1 MTARLPCM
9 MAPSLLALLL
19 VAGNGCDKS
28 STTGTSAAPVNRDTP
43 KAVAKTLFQ
52 AMYDGDR
59 KTAKECITPGPGQAD
74 ALEGSTVVT
83 VGMRKATDAMVKR
96 WGTKEID
103 KQLGPVDVTRS
114 DPRLIDQGKETI
126 TGNTATI
133 TTTNKQMQTIQL
145 ARGSDGWRVDLA
157 KTLNLDEKMIAMAK
171 PMFTAMGKA
180 GEEVAAEVEAGQY
193 NHVVEGVNALK
204 ARIQQSIQNEQKRMI
219 DEVRNTPP
227 PPAR

>member
-1 MTARLPCM
+1 VNARPLRTI
-9 MAPSLLALLL
+9 AGLLALLL
-19 VAGNGCDKS
+19 PFAGGGCGKS
-28 STTGTSAAPVNRDTP
+28 SSTGAGATPVNRDTP

-59 KTAKECITPGPGQAD
+59 KTAAECITPGPGQAD

-96 WGTKEID
+96 WGTKEVE
-103 KQLGPVDVTRS
+103 KQLGPVDVTRI
-114 DPRLIDQGKETI
+114 DPRLIDEGKETI

-133 TTTNKQMQTIQL
+133 KTTKQTQTIQL
-145 ARGSDGWRVDLA
+145 AKGDDGWRVDLA
-157 KTLNLDEKMIAMAK
+157 KTLNLDEKMLTMAK

-180 GEEVAAEVEAGQY
+180 GEEVAAEVEAGKY
-193 NHVVEGVNALK
+193 NNMVEGVNALK

-219 DEVRNTPP
+219 DELKKSQPA
-227 PPAR
+227 PAR